1 MIESNTN
8 SSLINKKYI
17 DCIAALYKD
26 ASNSNESIPT
36 KPDPL
41 NVRYN
46 NNPDD
51 GKVNYMK

>member
-51 GKVNYMK
+51 GKINYMK